1 MTKHVTHN
9 INIMRYTLNGQ
20 KLEIF
25 TFGNVYM
32 AIATLFIMAV
42 AAQSIQLNIA
52 IGGLPVN
59 Q

>member
-1 MTKHVTHN
+1 
-9 INIMRYTLNGQ
+9 MRNTLKGQ

-42 AAQSIQLNIA
+42 ATQSIQLNIA

>member
-1 MTKHVTHN
+1 
-9 INIMRYTLNGQ
+9 MRYTLKGQ
-20 KLEIF
+20 KLKMF
-25 TFGNVYM
+25 TIGNVYM

-42 AAQSIQLNIA
+42 AAQYAQLNIS